1 MIHFMADIKPYNLLP
16 HVLAN
21 TQDFLLEIFGYKDL
35 DQTFAM
41 ADFLDQ

>member
-1 MIHFMADIKPYNLLP
+1 MIHFMADIQPYNLLSP
-16 HVLAN
+16 VLAS
-21 TQDFLLEIFGYKDL
+21 THDFLLEIFGYKDL